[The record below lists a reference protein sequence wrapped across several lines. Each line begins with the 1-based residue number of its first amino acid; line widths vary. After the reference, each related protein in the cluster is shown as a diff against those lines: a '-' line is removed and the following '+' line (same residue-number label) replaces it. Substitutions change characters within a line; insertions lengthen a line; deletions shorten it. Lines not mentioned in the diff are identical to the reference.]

1 MIYED
6 GYEVSKLND
15 KVNDE
20 TKIVDVIDWDSRD
33 NVFVYI
39 DGQIFKGISNE
50 SHSDVIHRLLNETGS
65 RLRLSD
71 EEVKKKLKTNNVA
84 FGHIINNCAF
94 VDFPTVGANIN
105 NVVNAC
111 QGFDKVY
118 LYEKKKCVVKRLAMK
133 RLKKADKKQDLFD
146 FYSDIHKDAYGY
158 RPRISKQEFE
168 ELTEDDLEKMI
179 DDCNQYIQSEEYREQ
194 AEYEAR
200 EIERMEQEYI
210 ENVKKMK
217 QEQEEQKWRD
227 EDEYYDS
234 LEKSVKQRHQG
245 ANQRHQ
251 GNVIA
256 KRIIAMTDNIKEIPA
271 NTSINAFKSEY
282 DSLIK
287 DGWVL
292 NDYNGENSGVWGEF
306 AYRPAG
312 QGIENPIIY
321 LREIFHFTKKGGYH
335 TCIVV
340 EHKYDTN
347 GNVSKSDYRKYDDMT
362 GRDMKGELTS
372 GNVNSIIDSG
382 YLNELPNAKTY
393 QDAKAEVDNIVDVKQ
408 QTI

>member
-6 GYEVSKLND
+6 GYEVSELND

-20 TKIVDVIDWDSRD
+20 AKIMDVIDWDSRD

-50 SHSDVIHRLLNETGS
+50 SHNDVIHRLLNEPGS
-65 RLRLSD
+65 RLRPND
-71 EEVKKKLKTNNVA
+71 EEIKQKLGTNDVA

-94 VDFPTVGANIN
+94 IDFPTVGADVN

-111 QGFDKVY
+111 QSFDKVY

-158 RPRISKQEFE
+158 RPKWTKE
-168 ELTEDDLEKMI
+168 EYDSL
-179 DDCNQYIQSEEYREQ
+179 SEEDIQEEINDCISYMQSDEYKEQ

-210 ENVKKMK
+210 EDLRRYH

-245 ANQRHQ
+245 
-251 GNVIA
+251 
-256 KRIIAMTDNIKEIPA
+256 
-271 NTSINAFKSEY
+271 
-282 DSLIK
+282 
-287 DGWVL
+287 
-292 NDYNGENSGVWGEF
+292 
-306 AYRPAG
+306 
-312 QGIENPIIY
+312 
-321 LREIFHFTKKGGYH
+321 
-335 TCIVV
+335 
-340 EHKYDTN
+340 
-347 GNVSKSDYRKYDDMT
+347 
-362 GRDMKGELTS
+362 
-372 GNVNSIIDSG
+372 VN
-382 YLNELPNAKTY
+382 
-393 QDAKAEVDNIVDVKQ
+393 
-408 QTI
+408 